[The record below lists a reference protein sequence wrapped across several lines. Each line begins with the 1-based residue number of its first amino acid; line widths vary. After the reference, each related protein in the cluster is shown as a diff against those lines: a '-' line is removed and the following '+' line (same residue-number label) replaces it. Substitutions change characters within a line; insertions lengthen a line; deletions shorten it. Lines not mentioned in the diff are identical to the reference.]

1 MFIGSMGC
9 VHTQQRIFTI
19 KGWGSRS
26 HTQSAMEKIGETNP
40 KPKKIGQAINQTP
53 ALRPKYDKI
62 RIQWVSNIPSES
74 MLKKV

>member
-1 MFIGSMGC
+1 
-9 VHTQQRIFTI
+9 
-19 KGWGSRS
+19 
-26 HTQSAMEKIGETNP
+26 MEKIGETNP